1 MSRAARRLVPPT
13 RRGQYAARYID
24 IGHMSKLWP
33 APNAQV
39 YQAQV
44 QLTGKPRPSGA
55 RNPSEAE
62 PPSPPAARRPPRA
75 WPMLA
80 PPLPMTTEWPTSEP
94 TLVSS
99 ITPQPQSTS
108 PSRYRTCHT
117 DPLRV
122 SRLCLCPCHASF
134 MLPGF
139 ATWPGPGLDALC
151 AGRERGNLLQD
162 VMGHGFVAPAPPT
175 SSMDNT

>member
-1 MSRAARRLVPPT
+1 MHGVFRNA
-13 RRGQYAARYID
+13 
-24 IGHMSKLWP
+24 WP
-33 APNAQV
+33 VLFLSCMNPNPV
-39 YQAQV
+39 RV
-44 QLTGKPRPSGA
+44 TLLDPSSLTHHS
-55 RNPSEAE
+55 NPSEAE